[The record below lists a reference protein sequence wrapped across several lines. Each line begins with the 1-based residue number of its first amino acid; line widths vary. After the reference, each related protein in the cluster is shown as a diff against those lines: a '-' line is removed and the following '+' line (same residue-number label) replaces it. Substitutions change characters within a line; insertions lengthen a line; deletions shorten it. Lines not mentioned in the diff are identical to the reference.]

1 MTTFYVTQRTTF
13 TWKVEAESE
22 EEAIAIASDMDWD
35 NAYEFWSDNDYEVSE
50 HRESMMMSA

>member
-1 MTTFYVTQRTTF
+1 MTTYYVTQNTTF

-35 NAYEFWSDNDYEVSE
+35 NAYEFWSDNEYDVDVE
-50 HRESMMMSA
+50 RKSMMGCD

>member
-1 MTTFYVTQRTTF
+1 MTTYYVTQNTTF

-35 NAYEFWSDNDYEVSE
+35 NAYEFWSDNDYDVATR
-50 HRESMMMSA
+50 RESAMCD

>member
-1 MTTFYVTQRTTF
+1 MTTYYVTQNTTF

-35 NAYEFWSDNDYEVSE
+35 NAYEFWSDNEYDVAT
-50 HRESMMMSA
+50 RRKSAMCD